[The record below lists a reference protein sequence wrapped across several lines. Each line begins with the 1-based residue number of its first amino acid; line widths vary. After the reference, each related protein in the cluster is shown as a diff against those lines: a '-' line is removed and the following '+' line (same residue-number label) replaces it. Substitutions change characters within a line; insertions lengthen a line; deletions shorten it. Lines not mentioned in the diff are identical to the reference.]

1 RDLLIAAK
9 VRGLV
14 RGYHSRW
21 REHDYQPLAVEQLV
35 TSNLYNPETQAV
47 SRTFRIAGKIDLL
60 AEHKPTGRRVLFD
73 HKTTSQDITDPNATY
88 WRQLAIEG
96 QASHYMLLEWLNGR
110 KVDDA
115 VWDVTRKPN
124 ISPKRLT
131 KAERAAIASLGTYCN
146 YNVSETSRKHVVQSE
161 RENYELYEIRLA
173 NDCIRERPEWYFQR
187 RPVPRLDA
195 EIFEYAQELWIHSQ
209 DMIHTRRTGWH
220 VRNPGAC

>member
-1 RDLLIAAK
+1 ERGTTGGGLHPMKGRLYAALEAVNTEVPKHADERDLLIAAK

-96 QASHYMLLEWLNGR
+96 QASHYML
-110 KVDDA
+110 
-115 VWDVTRKPN
+115 
-124 ISPKRLT
+124 
-131 KAERAAIASLGTYCN
+131 
-146 YNVSETSRKHVVQSE
+146 
-161 RENYELYEIRLA
+161 
-173 NDCIRERPEWYFQR
+173 
-187 RPVPRLDA
+187 
-195 EIFEYAQELWIHSQ
+195 
-209 DMIHTRRTGWH
+209 
-220 VRNPGAC
+220 